1 MVLERVGDLDP
12 ILKRFEAWF
21 HCAVADRPPVTFTP
35 RRRAMTRPLPHKS
48 YASPLERALDAEFRV
63 ELFAAT
69 LSCLEYLGDT
79 IPTFTPE
86 IGIGQTALLFGG
98 QIAMN
103 DSSCWAVHALT
114 NEIGRAHV

>member
-1 MVLERVGDLDP
+1 MLLERVGDLDP
-12 ILKRFEAWF
+12 ILKRFDAWF
-21 HCAVADRPPVTFTP
+21 HCDVADRPPVTFPP
-35 RRRAMTRPLPHKS
+35 RWRALTRSLPHKS
-48 YASPLERALDAEFRV
+48 YASPLERALDAEFRL

-69 LSCLEYLGDT
+69 LPFLDYLADT

-103 DSSCWAVHALT
+103 
-114 NEIGRAHV
+114 